1 MVDAIIIG
9 GGPAGLSAALALGRC
24 RRKVVIFDKGEPR
37 NAASKA
43 LHGFLTRDGIEP
55 MEFLRIGREEIRR
68 YPSIEFIPQEI
79 VSVERKVCHF
89 VVHSEDGNTFLCRI
103 LLLATGIIDLLP
115 DWEGMERFYGRSVHH
130 CPYCDGWEHRD
141 QTIAVFGQGQDGV
154 DLAMK
159 MHRWSSDIVLCVSG
173 DSIDSA
179 HLKNLAPAGIRLK
192 FGEIERLEGEGT
204 TLRRILFRDG
214 SELDCSALF
223 FSPSQQ
229 QRSGLAFN
237 LGCRVTKNGQ
247 LDCDENQQTS
257 IPGVYAIGNA
267 SRGLQLVIIAAAE
280 GTRAGFAI
288 DEALDEA
295 DKPASP

>member
-1 MVDAIIIG
+1 
-9 GGPAGLSAALALGRC
+9 
-24 RRKVVIFDKGEPR
+24 
-37 NAASKA
+37 
-43 LHGFLTRDGIEP
+43 

-68 YPSIEFIPQEI
+68 YPNIEFIPQEI
-79 VSVERKVCHF
+79 VAVERKTCHF
-89 VVHSEDGNTFLCRI
+89 VVHSQAGSSFLCRI

-115 DWEGMERFYGRSVHH
+115 DWEGIERFYGRSVHH

-141 QTIAVFGQGQDGV
+141 QTIAVFGPGQDGV

-159 MHRWSSDIVLCVSG
+159 MHRWSSDIVLCASG

-179 HLKNLAPAGIRLK
+179 HLKNLEPAGIRLK
-192 FGEIERLEGEGT
+192 IGEIERLEGEGS
-204 TLRRILFRDG
+204 TLRSILFRDG

-223 FSPSQQ
+223 FSPAQQ